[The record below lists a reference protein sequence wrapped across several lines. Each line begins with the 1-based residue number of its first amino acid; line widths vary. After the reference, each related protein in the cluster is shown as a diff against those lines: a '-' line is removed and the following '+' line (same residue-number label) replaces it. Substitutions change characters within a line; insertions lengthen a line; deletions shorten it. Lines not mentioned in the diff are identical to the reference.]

1 MKIAYFSPSFPPI
14 LGGMGTACY
23 YTANEIGKSHEVTVF
38 LRARRSFSGGEGD
51 NNTEYQKGNYKI
63 KLFKPWFSYGYADF
77 VPQILWKLKNFDV
90 VHLYYPYFGVAEF
103 LMLRSMLRSKPAHN
117 ATHSVAGGPKI
128 VFHHAMETVGTGIV
142 KIIANWHK
150 KFIMP
155 ILMKKADM
163 IFVLS
168 KDYAEN
174 SDITKIYKK
183 YPEKFREV
191 PHGVNINKFKVENSK
206 LKVDNFI
213 IFTAQALD
221 RQHFFK
227 GIDILI
233 KSIHLLITHYSLPAR
248 NASHSVAGGPI
259 TLLIAGDGHLK
270 NYYENLAQ
278 RLSVADKIKFLGKIS
293 HDKLPEY
300 YSMADIT
307 AIPST
312 ARTEC
317 FSITAVESMACGTP
331 VIVSDWPGVRVT
343 IENNK
348 SGLIIKPHDE
358 KGLAEKI
365 KYLYDNP
372 EILKKMGENARTRVE
387 EKYDWE
393 KISNQVINY
402 YKELLK

>member
-38 LRARRSFSGGEGD
+38 LSDSEA
-51 NNTEYQKGNYKI
+51 EYQKGNYKI
-63 KLFKPWFSYGYADF
+63 KLFKPWFSFGYADF
-77 VPQILWKLKNFDV
+77 VPQILWKLKDFDV

-103 LMLRSMLRSKPAHN
+103 LLLRSMLRSKLRNRPARN
-117 ATHSVAGGPKI
+117 ATHNVAGGPKI
-128 VFHHAMETVGTGIV
+128 ILHHAMEAVGKGWIKYIFKFHT
-142 KIIANWHK
+142 
-150 KFIMP
+150 KFIMS
-155 ILMKKADM
+155 ILMKSADM

-168 KDYAEN
+168 QDYAEN
-174 SDITKIYKK
+174 SDITPIYKK

-191 PHGVNINKFKVENSK
+191 PHGVDIDKFRIKNLESRIKDKN
-206 LKVDNFI
+206 NFI

-221 RQHFFK
+221 KQHFFK

-233 KSIHLLITHYSLPAR
+233 KSIHLLITHYKL
-248 NASHSVAGGPI
+248 PI

-270 NYYENLAQ
+270 DYYKNLAEE
-278 RLSVADKIKFLGKIS
+278 LNIKDKIKFLGKIN
-293 HDKLPEY
+293 HNKLPEH

-317 FSITAVESMACGTP
+317 FSITAVESMACSTP

-348 SGLIIKPHDE
+348 SGLIIKPNDE
-358 KGLAEKI
+358 KDLAEKI

-372 EILKKMGENARTRVE
+372 NKLEEFGKNARTRVE
-387 EKYDWE
+387 EKYDWK
-393 KISNQVINY
+393 KITNQIIQNY
-402 YKELLK
+402 EDLLA